1 MKVAV
6 FGDKM
11 MILNVT
17 ASLAGLGV
25 EVISS
30 LDRRKAMTLW
40 QQEKFDLALV
50 DGLMVKLVRFCCLM
64 RQTSGVPVVLMLRRR
79 KADWRKM
86 QSLDPDGYVF
96 YEERPHELIA
106 KLRAVVRRCLPS
118 NGE

>member
-25 EVISS
+25 EVISG

-64 RQTSGVPVVLMLRRR
+64 RQTSGVPVVLMLRRE

-96 YEERPHELIA
+96 YGEWPHVLLA
-106 KLRAVVRRCLPS
+106 KLRAVVRSLLS
-118 NGE
+118 EQ